1 MASFNPVTLLRSW
14 FRNAPWLF
22 MAVMIH
28 VVIIAVMSVMYMG
41 HKAAQK
47 AEEVTSITVAKPR
60 EEPLPDVVQPPEVI
74 DRKAIPKN
82 EEAEVVSYQ
91 EDVYI
96 PTTEAMPEDLHL
108 DRGDPTA
115 LDNLPTGGTTGGTAI
130 GVGEGGHHGLRPSA
144 FGGRRLG
151 TGVGKGRAGGPTQ
164 GTEKAVLDGLRWL
177 VRHQNPDG
185 SWGANTLKDRC
196 DPEHPCFN
204 PKDNLT
210 DNYNEGLTG
219 LALLCF
225 LGAGFSHESKQ
236 DIVDTAAAKRYK
248 IGDVVKNGLQWLV
261 HKQNPDG
268 SFSKDKSF
276 IYNESL
282 ATLALAE
289 AYGLTQNRYWKEPA
303 QKGVDFIMR
312 AQRPS
317 PVNPTGLWGW
327 RYGSRM
333 EIEDPRKT
341 TGDDNYKK
349 ELYDSD
355 SSATGWAVMAL
366 KSAQISGLIV
376 KKENMDGAFEFTKY
390 CTATDGL
397 VGYLDAKTAGSAVTG
412 KNDHYTYHTATMSA
426 LGMCIRIFT
435 QHDPNDPFLDLA
447 AKQVIKDLPAI
458 SKDKLSIDY
467 YYWYY
472 GSLALNQLDGPDSPR
487 KSGKYWNTWNKAMVD
502 ALLPLQDHADRACS
516 NGGWITPDRWSY
528 AGGPLYSTAINVLT
542 LEVYF
547 RYENAFGGGKR
558 N

>member
-1 MASFNPVTLLRSW
+1 MATFNPVTLLRQW
-14 FRNAPWLF
+14 FRNAPFLF

-28 VVIIAVMSVMYMG
+28 IVIVAVMSVMYMG
-41 HKAAQK
+41 HKAEQK
-47 AEEVTSITVAKPR
+47 QEEVTAISVAKPKD
-60 EEPLPDVVQPPEVI
+60 EPVPDIEQPPEVI

-82 EEAEVVSYQ
+82 EEAELVSYQ

-130 GVGEGGHHGLRPSA
+130 GVGEGGHHGVRPSA
-144 FGGRRLG
+144 FGGRKLG
-151 TGVGKGRAGGPTQ
+151 NMGKGRAGGPTQ

-196 DPEHPCFN
+196 MPDQPCYTG
-204 PKDNLT
+204 KEALT

-219 LALLCF
+219 MALLCF

-236 DIVDTAAAKRYK
+236 DIVDTVAAKRYK
-248 IGDVVKNGLQWLV
+248 IGDVVKNGLKWLAS
-261 HKQNPDG
+261 KQNQDG

-282 ATLALAE
+282 AALALAE

-303 QKGVDFIMR
+303 QKGIDFIMR
-312 AQRPS
+312 AQRP
-317 PVNPTGLWGW
+317 NPSNPNGLWGW
-327 RYGSRM
+327 RYASRM

-355 SSATGWAVMAL
+355 MSATGWAVMAL

-376 KKENMDGAFEFTKY
+376 KKENIDGAFEFTKF
-390 CTATDGL
+390 CTANDGL
-397 VGYLDAKTAGSAVTG
+397 VGYLDAKTAGQPVSG
-412 KNDHYTYHTATMSA
+412 KNDFFNPHIATMSA
-426 LGMCIRIFT
+426 LGMCVRIFT
-435 QHDPNDPFLDLA
+435 QHDPNDPFLELA
-447 AKQVIKDLPAI
+447 AKQVIKDLPTI

-487 KSGKYWNTWNKAMVD
+487 KSGKYWNAWNKAMVD
-502 ALLPLQDHADRACS
+502 CLLPLQDHTERACS
-516 NGGWITPDRWSY
+516 NGGWLTPDRWSY